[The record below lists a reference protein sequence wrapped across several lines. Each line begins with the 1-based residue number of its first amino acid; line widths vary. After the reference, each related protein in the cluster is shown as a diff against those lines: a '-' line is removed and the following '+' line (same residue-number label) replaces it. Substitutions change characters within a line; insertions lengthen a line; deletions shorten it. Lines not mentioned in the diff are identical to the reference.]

1 MMVHAFLL
9 VFVTGVIVGGF
20 CIGPAR
26 GEDTLTSRV
35 HSGAILGSMF
45 LTVAFAAFLVYEV
58 IKQ

>member
-1 MMVHAFLL
+1 MMVYAFLL
-9 VFVTGVIVGGF
+9 VFVLGVIVGGF

-45 LTVAFAAFLVYEV
+45 LAAAFAAFLVYEV
-58 IKQ
+58 IKR